1 MSIGDRN
8 PRARHLPRALVALF
22 SAFVVGNLLILGAW
36 LAWGRGGAGLT
47 HARADNPYAFARA
60 RVADGYDQVLRV
72 IAGRFVAPA
81 RPGEALAPSILFEQP
96 WGQGTALLV
105 LLGSGALIFWLYQRE
120 GSAPTWYRMLLASL
134 RLTLVALAMLMLSE
148 AVLSVERTG
157 LPFFVILADDSASGR
172 IVDQYASPRMADA
185 AATLAKV
192 AGKPEA
198 TRLAVAQ
205 GWLARDDAAFL
216 RDLQPRHR
224 VRLYT
229 VSAGAVPLAEI
240 DRADQVAPAVERL
253 LKAEPT
259 GTQSRLGDGVRQVLT
274 ELRGVPPTAIL
285 LLTDGQTTDGEALAP
300 AAELARKKG
309 VPLFTIGL
317 GDSLPALDLEL
328 SDLLVDEVVFV
339 DDIVRFE
346 AKLGARGLKG
356 QPVRVS
362 LKELPPGSKDPAL
375 AREIQSIPLVAPPDG
390 QPLRFEVRHRPK
402 VTGEITYILEVPTRP
417 RELKTDNN
425 RLSRTVTVR
434 QEKLKVLYIEGQPR
448 YEYRYLKNLLERDPT
463 IDLKVVLQSA
473 DPEYSN
479 QDPFA
484 LAMVP
489 TTRVGPEGLD
499 QFDVVLFGD
508 VDVADL
514 SASQMNALAEFV
526 TKKGG
531 GLLFIAGQNFA
542 PLKLKGTPLEPLL
555 PIQLL
560 DARDPVAGG
569 GTLKSFRPTLTAEGR
584 TSPIFRFGED
594 EASSLDIW
602 NRLPELNWYVEAPRP
617 APLAY
622 VLAEHPTAVGAEG
635 KKVPILLYQYVG
647 AGTTMFNAVDDTW
660 RWRFR
665 VGNKYFGRYW
675 IQTIRFLAKSKLLG
689 KKQAEITLD
698 RRRYQRGQTVQIQVR
713 FPNQGLA
720 PRSGELTVQVQRK
733 GQGPR
738 SVGLKAS
745 PSAKNVFEGAYS
757 ATTEGEYEARLV
769 PPPVLEGG
777 LPTTT
782 FRVDPPAGEFE
793 RVEMNEPE
801 LRRASTVTGGQF
813 ADSTATAADVLKDLP
828 APQKVRL
835 DTDPPIALWNTWP
848 MLGAFLL
855 ILTAEWVLRKRKQM
869 V

>member
-1 MSIGDRN
+1 MSIGEQTTRG
-8 PRARHLPRALVALF
+8 RHLPRAILALVA
-22 SAFVVGNLLILGAW
+22 AFALANLVVLGAW

-47 HARADNPYAFARA
+47 YARADNPYAYARA
-60 RVADGYDQVLRV
+60 RVADGYDRALRA
-72 IAGRFVAPA
+72 IAGRFVPPA
-81 RPGEALAPSILFEQP
+81 RPGEALAPTVRFEQP

-105 LLGSGALIFWLYQRE
+105 LLGSAALIFWLYQRE

-134 RLTLVALAMLMLSE
+134 RLALVALAMLMLSE

-172 IVDQYASPRMADA
+172 VVDQYANPKLA
-185 AATLAKV
+185 AAAASLAKV

-198 TRLAVAQ
+198 SRLAVAQ

-229 VSAGAVPLAEI
+229 VSAGAVPLAEV
-240 DRADQVAPAVERL
+240 DRADQIKPAVERL

-285 LLTDGQTTDGEALAP
+285 LLTDGQTTDGEALGP

-317 GDSLPALDLEL
+317 GEPSPALDLEL

-356 QPVRVS
+356 QEVRVS
-362 LKELPPGSKDPAL
+362 LKELPSGSKDPAT
-375 AREIQSIPLVAPPDG
+375 AREIQAVKLIAPPDG
-390 QPLRFEVRHRPK
+390 QPLRFEVRHRPQK
-402 VTGEITYILEVPTRP
+402 TGEVTYLLEVPTRP
-417 RELKTDNN
+417 RELQVDNN

-434 QEKLKVLYIEGQPR
+434 QEKLKVLYIEGEPR

-499 QFDVVLFGD
+499 QYDVVLFGD
-508 VDVADL
+508 VNTADL

-531 GLLFIAGQNFA
+531 GLLFIAGQNHA

-560 DARDPVAGG
+560 DARDPIAGG
-569 GTLKSFRPTLTAEGR
+569 GTVKSFRPSLTAEGR

-602 NRLPELNWYVEAPRP
+602 GRLPELNWYLEAPRP

-622 VLAEHPTAVGAEG
+622 VLAEHPTASGADG
-635 KKVPILLYQYVG
+635 KKVPIILYQYVG
-647 AGTTMFNAVDDTW
+647 AGTTMYNAVDDTW

-665 VGNKYFGRYW
+665 VGNRYFGRYW
-675 IQTIRFLAKSKLLG
+675 IQSLRFLARSKLLG

-713 FPNQGLA
+713 FPNQGAA
-720 PRSGELTVQVQRK
+720 PRAGDLTVQVQRK

-745 PSAKNVFEGAYS
+745 PSAKNVFEGAFA

-777 LPTTT
+777 MPTAA

-793 RVEMNEPE
+793 RVEMNEAE
-801 LRRASTVTGGQF
+801 LRRASTATGGTF
-813 ADSTATAADVLKDLP
+813 VDAIASAADVLRDLP
-828 APQKVRL
+828 PPQKVPL

-848 MLGAFLL
+848 MLATFLL